1 MTALLVPQAS
11 AYAQSLAGI
20 DPVHGLFGASIPSF
34 LYALLGTC
42 PQLSVGP
49 EAGLSLL
56 IGQAASDIT
65 SRLSGGG
72 ASEKHKTAVALA
84 VITMMTLQTGVITLI
99 LGILRLGFLDSVLSR
114 PLLRGFITAMGLVIL
129 VNQLAPCKPRTES
142 QPLGSGP
149 DGPMTDETG
158 VQTRL

>member
-1 MTALLVPQAS
+1 MVPQAS

-56 IGQAASDIT
+56 IGQVASDIA
-65 SRLSGGG
+65 SQLSKDS
-72 ASEKHKTAVALA
+72 SEKHKSAVTLA
-84 VITMMTLQTGVITLI
+84 VITMMV
-99 LGILRLGFLDSVLSR
+99 RRSDFH
-114 PLLRGFITAMGLVIL
+114 
-129 VNQLAPCKPRTES
+129 
-142 QPLGSGP
+142 
-149 DGPMTDETG
+149 TDP
-158 VQTRL
+158 